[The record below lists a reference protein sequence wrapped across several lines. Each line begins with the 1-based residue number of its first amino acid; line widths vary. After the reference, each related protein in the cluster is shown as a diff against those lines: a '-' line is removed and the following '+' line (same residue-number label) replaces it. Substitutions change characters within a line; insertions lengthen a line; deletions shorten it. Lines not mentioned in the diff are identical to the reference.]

1 MHRHPSFNL
10 LLHDDEE
17 LAEYL
22 GSPVSQRITIHE
34 WPLSCVQSL
43 VTEQGGRYIY
53 KVQAPP
59 TLEAQFYA
67 RAQSPLLVPVR
78 VIEAKGHMTAM
89 LMEEIQAPRLK
100 DVPLKDAEA
109 AGIANDLIDM
119 ISQIHGDLPVMFD
132 ISTEEGWAAY
142 IEGALH
148 DISECIHEGSFKE
161 VDIGKVNKLR
171 EWSQAPAL
179 LTELRSPS
187 GYVHADLK
195 AENVLVTNDGYR
207 VLDWQR
213 PIRGPVSLDAAAL
226 LHSLGIDP
234 VRYVPIGIMQIYHFL
249 HLAWYAQA
257 ARKWVPQGKPWFDRL
272 IAEIAREL
280 ELKQI

>member
-34 WPLSCVQSL
+34 WPLSCVQRM

-78 VIEAKGHMTAM
+78 VIEAKDNMTAM

-100 DVPLKDAEA
+100 DIPLKDSEA
-109 AGIANDLIDM
+109 ASIANDLIDM

-234 VRYVPIGIMQIYHFL
+234 IRYVPIGIMQIYHFL

-257 ARKWVPQGKPWFDRL
+257 ARNGFLRGSRGSTALLPKL
-272 IAEIAREL
+272 LATL
-280 ELKQI
+280 S